1 MAKSLGMIHTVNVDA
16 TDLSSPMQSQ
26 YIDLPGELSRQLQR
40 TIRAGT
46 YHKLVGIDVSLDATG
61 TLGGGQITGHFRYF
75 APTKGRCEAFRSA
88 FDAAKNVF
96 KMQGIQYWNNPNYDF
111 RVALNDDTEYN
122 LFPNSATLDGDANL
136 VLRNSSNDQDSSSV
150 FGVHNDS
157 VRPQEEGTAA
167 SLFSSGFKTVLSD
180 LQGTPTDFVRNDTIM
195 FTGNEDFASLE
206 YEKIPFMLSWTPDT
220 TDIATSLQWR
230 PDPALYSAIM
240 CGQLQMI
247 IEEINLDGQAPA
259 INMRMAFH
267 VAGWKSI
274 MGNPE
279 TKSSSQKMSSPG
291 RKS

>member
-1 MAKSLGMIHTVNVDA
+1 
-16 TDLSSPMQSQ
+16 
-26 YIDLPGELSRQLQR
+26 
-40 TIRAGT
+40 
-46 YHKLVGIDVSLDATG
+46 
-61 TLGGGQITGHFRYF
+61 
-75 APTKGRCEAFRSA
+75 
-88 FDAAKNVF
+88 
-96 KMQGIQYWNNPNYDF
+96 
-111 RVALNDDTEYN
+111 
-122 LFPNSATLDGDANL
+122 L

-157 VRPQEEGTAA
+157 VIPQEEGTAA